1 MKKIILGIFL
11 TLLMVS
17 SVWAADCETITVATA
32 AIGFTTATYQPP
44 VGYKQVEAYCC
55 NETAQIRGWYDND
68 TDPTSAIGIIIDVGD
83 CFWVRNND
91 DIPYFKAIRTG
102 GSSGSLTCCY
112 SFSK

>member
-1 MKKIILGIFL
+1 MKKIILGLCL

-44 VGYKQVEAYCC
+44 AGYKQVEAYCC

-68 TDPTSAIGIIIDVGD
+68 TSPTSTVGIIINADD
-83 CFWVRNND
+83 CFWIRNND
-91 DIPYFKAIRTG
+91 DMPYFKAIRTG
-102 GSSGSLTCCY
+102 VSSGSLTCCY